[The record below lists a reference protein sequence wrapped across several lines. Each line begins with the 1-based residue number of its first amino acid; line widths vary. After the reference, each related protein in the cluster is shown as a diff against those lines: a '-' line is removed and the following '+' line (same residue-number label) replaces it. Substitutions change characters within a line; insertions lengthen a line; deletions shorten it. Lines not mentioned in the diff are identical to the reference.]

1 MRKRARWLLLLPA
14 CLAAGACAQPA
25 PAAEDEEAQRMSD
38 TVTRGRTVDGY
49 TYTDAPVEARLGP
62 HVFRFPANYYDDQ
75 MGPFFDGSLGL
86 RVQWPDLAPM
96 PPGET
101 SRQTMD
107 AFMKAVDYALDYVDR
122 VPIRES
128 LRRTTMRG
136 EYIYEPDDVE
146 YRDPEGRLD
155 LRVAQPEAMGLVRY
169 DVDPDDAA
177 AYARAYE
184 AQWGRPYAPIPGW
197 RKDWYVA
204 RDADGEIVTF
214 IQCDTD
220 KITDGLVV
228 EGGELRPS
236 PNPKDRVAQCTHYLI
251 LPEDDISVRITYV
264 RVLLPDW
271 KRFESR
277 IKQILQ
283 DYRVR

>member
-1 MRKRARWLLLLPA
+1 MP
-14 CLAAGACAQPA
+14 
-25 PAAEDEEAQRMSD
+25 D

-62 HVFRFPANYYDDQ
+62 HVFRFPANYYYDQ

-107 AFMKAVDYALDYVDR
+107 AFNKAIKYSLYYVDR
-122 VPIRES
+122 VPIRER
-128 LRRTTMRG
+128 LRRTYMNGLPRDG
-136 EYIYEPDDVE
+136 IE
-146 YRDPEGRLD
+146 YRNPEHRLD

-169 DVDPDDAA
+169 DVDPEAA
-177 AYARAYE
+177 EAYAKEAEAYY
-184 AQWGRPYAPIPGW
+184 GYPHVYAEGA

-214 IQCDTD
+214 IQCDTGE
-220 KITDGLVV
+220 ITDGLIV
-228 EGGELRPS
+228 EGGELRRS
-236 PNPKDRVAQCTHYLI
+236 PNPKDRVAQCTHHLVV
-251 LPEDDISVRITYV
+251 PEDNIRIMIEYV

-271 KRFESR
+271 KRFEDR
-277 IKQILQ
+277 IKQILR
-283 DYRVR
+283 DYKVR

>member
-25 PAAEDEEAQRMSD
+25 PAVSDDKEAQTMPD

-49 TYTDAPVEARLGP
+49 TYTDAPVDARLGP
-62 HVFRFPANYYDDQ
+62 HLFRFPANYYYDQ

-128 LRRTTMRG
+128 LRRGYMNGLPRDS
-136 EYIYEPDDVE
+136 IE
-146 YRDPEGRLD
+146 YRDPENRLD

-169 DVDPDDAA
+169 DLDPDAAA
-177 AYARAYE
+177 AYAHAYE
-184 AQWGRPYAPIPGW
+184 AERGQPYATIPGW

-204 RDADGEIVTF
+204 RDAEGEIVTF
-214 IQCDTD
+214 IECDTD
-220 KITDGLVV
+220 EITDGLIVD
-228 EGGELRPS
+228 GSELRPS
-236 PNPKDRVAQCTHYLI
+236 PNPKDRVAQCRHRLI
-251 LPEDDISVRITYV
+251 LPEDDISILITYV

-271 KRFESR
+271 KRFEDR
-277 IKQILQ
+277 IKRILR